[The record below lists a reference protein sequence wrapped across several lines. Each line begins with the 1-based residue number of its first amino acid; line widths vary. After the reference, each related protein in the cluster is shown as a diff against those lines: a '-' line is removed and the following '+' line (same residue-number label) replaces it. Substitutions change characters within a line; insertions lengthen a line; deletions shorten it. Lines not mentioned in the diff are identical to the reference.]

1 MRKLIKK
8 FQYPAGPI
16 SPNYPTMQDLTGMY
30 TDYFGKSI
38 KNTLKLPTGSF
49 KGDPMIM
56 GKLQL
61 ETPKLKN
68 MPAKATGN
76 ANIGGVSNMANIL
89 GGLSETLTD
98 INSSIPYYGEQSG
111 LTSGLNTAYSA
122 VSKVAAQFGPVGQAV
137 SGVMQVGSMIGK
149 GLDALTGGATTTSG
163 KTAID
168 STLNSDF
175 FKLTGLG
182 LVNAIGG
189 KKSKAYNKDLAA
201 NVNVGYTGTYGVE
214 QAKYGLFSGGARRK
228 ATRLN
233 QRTDAENLN
242 KLSAIYKGK
251 QENLASTNSWQDIV
265 IRDEQS
271 KNEQLRLEG
280 LRTLSAKRGAKINP
294 AQLRNL
300 VKKAN
305 VKKKEPEQEDVNK
318 FADGGQLNVIPDG
331 ALHKNLNHL
340 DGDIGEAVTKKGI
353 PVITYDDG
361 GEITQHAE
369 IEKNEIIF
377 NKQTT
382 EMLESLFKKY
392 GEASDKEKDALAIE
406 AGKFL
411 TTEILENTDD
421 RTGLLDTVE

>member
-1 MRKLIKK
+1 MPKLIKK

-30 TDYFGKSI
+30 TNYFDKSI

-61 ETPKLKN
+61 ETPKLKS
-68 MPAKATGN
+68 MPAAKATGN

-111 LTSGLNTAYSA
+111 LTSGLNTAYGA
-122 VSKVAAQFGPVGQAV
+122 VSKVAAQFGPIGQAV
-137 SGVMQVGSMIGK
+137 SGVMQGVSMMGK
-149 GLDALTGGATTTSG
+149 GLDALTRGATTTSG
-163 KTAID
+163 KTTID
-168 STLNSDF
+168 SMLNSDF
-175 FKLTGLG
+175 FKLTGIG
-182 LVNAIGG
+182 LVNSIFG

-201 NVNVGYTGTYGVE
+201 NINIGYTGTFGVDK
-214 QAKYGLFSGGARRK
+214 AKYGLFSGSARKR

-233 QRTDAENLN
+233 KRVDAENLN
-242 KLSAIYKGK
+242 KLSAIYAGK
-251 QENLASTNSWQDIV
+251 QENLASTNTWQDISARNQQDLLGGV
-265 IRDEQS
+265 NYNI
-271 KNEQLRLEG
+271 
-280 LRTLSAKRGAKINP
+280 LSAKGGAKINP
-294 AQLRNL
+294 AKLRNL

-305 VKKKEPEQEDVNK
+305 AKKKEPKQEDVSK

-392 GEASDKEKDALAIE
+392 GEVSDKEKDAIAIE

-421 RTGLLDTVE
+421 RTGLLDTIE

>member
-1 MRKLIKK
+1 MPKLIKK

-16 SPNYPTMQDLTGMY
+16 NPNYPAMQDLTAMY
-30 TDYFGKSI
+30 TNYFGKSI
-38 KNTLKLPTGSF
+38 NNTLKLPTGSF

-61 ETPKLKN
+61 GAPKLKS
-68 MPAKATGN
+68 MPAAKATGS

-98 INSSIPYYGEQSG
+98 INSAIPYYGEQSG
-111 LTSGLNTAYSA
+111 LTSGLNTAYGA
-122 VSKVAAQFGPVGQAV
+122 VSQVAAQFGPVGQAV

-163 KTAID
+163 KTTID

-175 FKLTGLG
+175 FKLTGIG
-182 LVNAIGG
+182 LVNSIGG
-189 KKSKAYNKDLAA
+189 KKSKAYDKDLAA
-201 NVNVGYTGTYGVE
+201 NINIGYTGAFGVE
-214 QAKYGLFSGGARRK
+214 QAKYGLFSGSARKR

-233 QRTDAENLN
+233 KRVDAGNLN
-242 KLSAIYKGK
+242 KLSAIYAGK
-251 QENLASTNSWQDIV
+251 QENLASTNTWQDISARNQQDLLGGV
-265 IRDEQS
+265 NYNI
-271 KNEQLRLEG
+271 
-280 LRTLSAKRGAKINP
+280 LSAKGGAKINP
-294 AQLRNL
+294 AKLRNL

-305 VKKKEPEQEDVNK
+305 AKKNEPKQEDVSK

-361 GEITQHAE
+361 GEIIQHAE
-369 IEKNEIIF
+369 IEKDEIIF

-392 GEASDKEKDALAIE
+392 GEVSDKEKDAIAIE

>member
-16 SPNYPTMQDLTGMY
+16 SPNYPAVQDLTAMY
-30 TDYFGKSI
+30 TNYFDKSI

-49 KGDPMIM
+49 KGDPMVM

-61 ETPKLKN
+61 ETPKLKS

-89 GGLSETLTD
+89 GGLSDTLTD
-98 INSSIPYYGEQSG
+98 INTSIPYYGEQSG
-111 LTSGLNTAYSA
+111 LTSGLNTAYGA
-122 VSKVAAQFGPVGQAV
+122 VSKVAAQFGPIGQAA

-163 KTAID
+163 KTTID
-168 STLNSDF
+168 SMLNSDF
-175 FKLTGLG
+175 FKLTGIG
-182 LVNAIGG
+182 LVNSIGG
-189 KKSKAYNKDLAA
+189 KKSKKYSKDLTSQI
-201 NVNVGYTGTYGVE
+201 NLGYTGASGAE
-214 QAKYGLFSGGARRK
+214 QAKYGLFSGSARRR

-242 KLSAIYKGK
+242 KLSAIYQGK
-251 QENLASTNSWQDIV
+251 QENLASINTSRDLSARYEQDLLAGV
-265 IRDEQS
+265 NYS
-271 KNEQLRLEG
+271 P
-280 LRTLSAKRGAKINP
+280 LSAKGGAKINP
-294 AQLRNL
+294 VQLRNL
-300 VKKAN
+300 VKKTN
-305 VKKKEPEQEDVNK
+305 SKKKKEEEVNK
-318 FADGGQLNVIPDG
+318 FAEGGQLNVIPDG
-331 ALHKNLNHL
+331 ALHKSLNHL
-340 DGDIGEAVTKKGI
+340 DGDLGEAVTSKGI

-382 EMLESLFKKY
+382 DMLESLFKKY
-392 GEASDKEKDALAIE
+392 NEVSDKEKDALAIE

-421 RTGLLDTVE
+421 RTGLLNEIE

>member
-1 MRKLIKK
+1 MPKLIKK

-30 TDYFGKSI
+30 TDYFDKSI

-61 ETPKLKN
+61 ETPKLKS
-68 MPAKATGN
+68 MPAAKATGS

-89 GGLSETLTD
+89 GGLSDTLTD

-111 LTSGLNTAYSA
+111 LTSGLNTAYGA
-122 VSKVAAQFGPVGQAV
+122 VSKVAAQFGPIGQAV
-137 SGVMQVGSMIGK
+137 SGVMQTVSMMGK

-163 KTAID
+163 KTTID
-168 STLNSDF
+168 SMLNSDF
-175 FKLTGLG
+175 FKLTGIG
-182 LVNAIGG
+182 LVNSIFG

-201 NVNVGYTGTYGVE
+201 NINIGYTGAFGVDK
-214 QAKYGLFSGGARRK
+214 AKYGLFSGSARKR

-233 QRTDAENLN
+233 ERVDAGNLN
-242 KLSAIYKGK
+242 KLSAIYAGK
-251 QENLASTNSWQDIV
+251 QENLASTNTWQDISARNQQDLLGGV
-265 IRDEQS
+265 NYNI
-271 KNEQLRLEG
+271 
-280 LRTLSAKRGAKINP
+280 LSAKGGAKINP
-294 AQLRNL
+294 AKLRNL

-305 VKKKEPEQEDVNK
+305 AKKKEQKQEDVSK

-369 IEKNEIIF
+369 IEKDEIIF

-392 GEASDKEKDALAIE
+392 GEASNKEKDALAIE

-421 RTGLLDTVE
+421 RTGLLDTIE

>member
-1 MRKLIKK
+1 
-8 FQYPAGPI
+8 
-16 SPNYPTMQDLTGMY
+16 
-30 TDYFGKSI
+30 
-38 KNTLKLPTGSF
+38 
-49 KGDPMIM
+49 
-56 GKLQL
+56 
-61 ETPKLKN
+61 
-68 MPAKATGN
+68 
-76 ANIGGVSNMANIL
+76 MANIL

-111 LTSGLNTAYSA
+111 LTSGLNTAYGA
-122 VSKVAAQFGPVGQAV
+122 VSKVAAQFGPIGQAV

-163 KTAID
+163 KTTID
-168 STLNSDF
+168 SMLNSDF
-175 FKLTGLG
+175 FKLTGIG
-182 LVNAIGG
+182 LVNSIFG
-189 KKSKAYNKDLAA
+189 KKSKAYDKDLAA
-201 NVNVGYTGTYGVE
+201 NINIGYTGAFGVDK
-214 QAKYGLFSGGARRK
+214 AKYGLFSGSARER

-233 QRTDAENLN
+233 ERVDAGNLN
-242 KLSAIYKGK
+242 KLSAIYAGK
-251 QENLASTNSWQDIV
+251 QENLASTNTWQDISARNQQDLLGGV
-265 IRDEQS
+265 NYNI
-271 KNEQLRLEG
+271 
-280 LRTLSAKRGAKINP
+280 LSAKGGAKINP
-294 AQLRNL
+294 AKLRNL

-305 VKKKEPEQEDVNK
+305 AKKKEPKQEDVSK

-369 IEKNEIIF
+369 IEKDEIIF